1 MASRFVILDG
11 GMGTTLEDS
20 GYSVSSKL
28 WSSDPELHEAV
39 QKVHEGFLDA
49 GSDVIGTAT

>member
-1 MASRFVILDG
+1 MSDRFVILDG

-28 WSSDPELHEAV
+28 WSSDPALHEAV
-39 QKVHEGFLDA
+39 QSVHEGFLKA
-49 GSDVIGTAT
+49 GADVIGTAT